1 MLDLT
6 TVAASAILSLGA
18 GEKGIAHDEAD
29 GEGSGGEEDD
39 DFDANIKWENEVCA
53 RARARS
59 GG

>member
-29 GEGSGGEEDD
+29 GEGGGGEEDD
-39 DFDANIKWENEVCA
+39 DFDANIKWEN
-53 RARARS
+53 
-59 GG
+59 